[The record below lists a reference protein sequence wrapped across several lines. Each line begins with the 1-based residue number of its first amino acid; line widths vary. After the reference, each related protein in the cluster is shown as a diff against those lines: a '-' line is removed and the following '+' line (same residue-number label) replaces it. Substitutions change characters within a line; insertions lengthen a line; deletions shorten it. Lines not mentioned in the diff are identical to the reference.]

1 LSQITTNLSDKI
13 DMVYKFEV
21 EVPLSQSSIENM
33 TGALIDDK
41 DYELLGE
48 SLQEVS
54 ISKTLYVVEE
64 EALALL
70 VKEGLAGD
78 LADIRYEEVFTL
90 ETYLANAHG
99 SVPVSLLKPLTSLI
113 EEIPTLL
120 LAASLEGSLLRFIQ
134 FQTEEN

>member
-1 LSQITTNLSDKI
+1 
-13 DMVYKFEV
+13 MVYKFEV

-54 ISKTLYVVEE
+54 ISKSLYVVGE

-70 VKEGLAGD
+70 VKEGLTGN
-78 LADIRYEEVFTL
+78 LADIRYEEVFAL
-90 ETYLANAHG
+90 ESHLSNAHG

-120 LAASLEGSLLRFIQ
+120 LAASLEGSLLRFVQ
-134 FQTEEN
+134 FQPEEN